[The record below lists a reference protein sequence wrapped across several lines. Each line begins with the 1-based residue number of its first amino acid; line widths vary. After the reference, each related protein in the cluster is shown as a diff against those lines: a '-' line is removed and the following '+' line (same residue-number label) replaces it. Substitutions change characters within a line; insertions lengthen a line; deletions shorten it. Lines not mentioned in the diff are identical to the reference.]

1 MLIKNE
7 ILNIEIKRNISPIEQ
22 ITMTDTPA
30 AFDIELYPYSDRSF
44 LVLGEDT
51 RSFTEALKEAG
62 GKFGRG
68 YQDPR
73 PDNVG
78 KTTAGWIFGN
88 KRRPEVDAL
97 LQDIASG
104 AIQPVQPQ
112 ARQPRLA
119 PQTRQP
125 RQPATRGAPAPT
137 TLRVPGQATPK
148 QLLAPH
154 VQYQEVTYRVV
165 KPTVG
170 MKANI
175 TVNGSVIPTIVSVA
189 NPSPTGVVDTVY
201 VNPTAP
207 QEGQSPEDT
216 YKLGIVNGQWQVIG
230 YLDDHTVT
238 FTQ

>member
-1 MLIKNE
+1 MAETLDLE
-7 ILNIEIKRNISPIEQ
+7 V
-22 ITMTDTPA
+22 
-30 AFDIELYPYSDRSF
+30 YPYSDRSF
-44 LVLGEDT
+44 LVLGEAT
-51 RSFTEALKEAG
+51 RNYTEALKSVG

-73 PDNVG
+73 PENAGNTV
-78 KTTAGWIFGN
+78 AGWIFGN

-104 AIQPVQPQ
+104 TIQPVQQ
-112 ARQPRLA
+112 TY
-119 PQTRQP
+119 TRQP
-125 RQPATRGAPAPT
+125 RQPVARVAPT
-137 TLRVPGQATPK
+137 APVPMTLRVPGQATPK

-154 VQYQEVTYRVV
+154 VQYQEVTYRLV
-165 KPTVG
+165 KPVVG

-175 TVNGSVIPTIVSVA
+175 TVNGSVIATAVSVA

-201 VNPTAP
+201 VHPTAP
-207 QEGQSPEDT
+207 QEGQSPDDT